1 MIKVNK
7 SIHISQ
13 PDILEE
19 AWVRSVNYV
28 SSTAPVLLESV
39 SIGGQLEFYFY
50 HHGIE
55 NKGQPL
61 PYGIIRRSMD
71 NGKTWEKI
79 EDWVHFK
86 PLNEQR
92 RLQTWEPSFIP
103 HPKTGALARIYFSNE
118 DIPGTKSWDKGSPV
132 DHTGRLWYQFST
144 DCGNSWSPP
153 KQLIISGDEYDEN
166 HWGPEI
172 WIGKGTGRLEA
183 VWPVYVSENTF
194 LLAFQSSLYR
204 QGQALVN
211 KFQTACLIGTWRNN
225 QTIDWEFSRYVFID
239 PPHSIYGADESSL
252 AVLPDGRII
261 MTIRVQ
267 VDCQPGNPPGRR
279 YFATSSDL
287 GKTWSTPDYF
297 RYEDG
302 GDVYNCGCL
311 GHILRSGKNGRY
323 YLITHILDQPSSNGQ
338 LPRNFLQ
345 IAEVNTKTLRVVRDS
360 VTVIEGKVQP
370 REKWDSCWYSNWVWY
385 EDRETKNLV
394 LFMTGNPGDQGRF
407 EGCGVPPHSFK
418 YEIELPH

>member
-1 MIKVNK
+1 MIKVKK
-7 SIHISQ
+7 SIHIFQ
-13 PDILEE
+13 PDNLEE

-28 SSTAPVLLESV
+28 SPAEPVLLESV
-39 SIGGQLEFYFY
+39 CIGGQREFYFY
-50 HHGIE
+50 HNGIE
-55 NKGQPL
+55 NKGKPL
-61 PYGIIRRSMD
+61 PYSIIRRSLD
-71 NGKTWEKI
+71 NGKTWETI
-79 EDWVHFK
+79 EDLVHFH
-86 PLNEQR
+86 PISDR
-92 RLQTWEPSFIP
+92 RRIQNWEPSFIP
-103 HPKTGALARIYFSNE
+103 NPKTGALARIYFSNE

-132 DHTGRLWYQFST
+132 DHTGRIFYQFSA

-153 KQLIISGDEYDEN
+153 RQLIVNGAEYNEN
-166 HWGPEI
+166 HWAPDV

-183 VWPVYVSENTF
+183 CWPVYISEKTF
-194 LLAFQSSLYR
+194 ILPFQKSRCSL
-204 QGQALVN
+204 GEPLVN
-211 KFQTACLIGTWRNN
+211 QFQCGCLVGTWRNN
-225 QTIDWEFSRYVFID
+225 QAIDWEVGGYVFVD
-239 PPHSIYGADESSL
+239 RPYSIYGADEPSV
-252 AVLPDGRII
+252 AVLPEGRVI

-267 VDCQPGNPPGRR
+267 VDCGPGNPPGRR
-279 YFATSSDL
+279 YYATSDNL

-323 YLITHILDQPSSNGQ
+323 YIITHILDQPSSNGQ

-345 IAEVNTKTLRVVRDS
+345 IAEVNPKTLRVIRDS
-360 VTVIEGKVQP
+360 VTVIEGQDLP
-370 REKWDSCWYSNWVWY
+370 QEKWDSSWYSNWVWY

-407 EGCGVPPHSFK
+407 DGCGVPPHSFK